1 MGEAV
6 VRYDQDFIGWTEQQ
20 ARVLQEA
27 AAHGSNLAL
36 DWKNLIE
43 EVEGLGRSQYDA
55 VASHVRRV
63 MVHLLK
69 LEFSPAGGPKASWR
83 ESVRDARADI
93 EGRLQRD
100 PGLKPRLAEM
110 IGSKAPRTTKLAAS
124 GKDLE
129 LQGEGRIGMREL
141 ATDSLADVAVKFKVN
156 DGYRTKSDMTKT
168 LFGAPGSNAAPLF
181 DLDPKVKQS
190 KRPDG
195 FYAWTI
201 RGPLGRPEF
210 IPAGGGGAPGGAP
223 MMPGLT
229 MPGGGAGPV
238 LKLPN

>member
-100 PGLKPRLAEM
+100 SGLKPRLAEM
-110 IGSKAPRTTKLAAS
+110 IGSEAPRATKLEAS
-124 GKDLE
+124 AMCDY
-129 LQGEGRIGMREL
+129 GEGAEAVMARLRG
-141 ATDSLADVAVKFKVN
+141 ADAYTMDQILGDWLPG
-156 DGYRTKSDMTKT
+156 DG
-168 LFGAPGSNAAPLF
+168 
-181 DLDPKVKQS
+181 
-190 KRPDG
+190 
-195 FYAWTI
+195 
-201 RGPLGRPEF
+201 GP
-210 IPAGGGGAPGGAP
+210 
-223 MMPGLT
+223 
-229 MPGGGAGPV
+229 
-238 LKLPN
+238 